1 MARRLLPLFV
11 FLLALAAPVRAD
23 EDAPG
28 PADLKVTVLDQTGAA
43 LVTATVTVIDETG
56 AARTYPVDPRG
67 QVALAALSLGTYT
80 VKVEADAFQSFE
92 GPLTLKKGANAVTV
106 TLPLAGLS
114 EDVVVRTDS
123 NDTSGN
129 AFTSSLSE
137 QEIAELPDDPD
148 ELEQVLLQM
157 AGPGATMRVN
167 GFRGGRLPPKNQ
179 IQSIRFRMNS
189 YAADN
194 HEAGGGFGIDIVT
207 KPGMDGWRGMTNFG
221 FRDETFNARN
231 AFAPTLGAEQ
241 YRRFGFNIDGPLVK
255 GRTSLSI
262 NVDGNANYD
271 SQTINAQTPAGG
283 YNDVVRRPN
292 DRVFASVRVDHQL
305 TPTQQMR
312 IEFRGQGDE
321 RENLG
326 VGDFDLQQRAY
337 TRKTTENG
345 LRFSLNGLLLPN
357 VAHELKVQYQRNAT
371 EQSSFST
378 EPAIVVLDAFSDGG
392 AGQQMD
398 RRGRL
403 LEIEDNIDFQIGK
416 KHRLR
421 TGVLFEQMWYRSDEL
436 RNGNGTWTFGSL
448 AQYDIGLAATYTQ
461 RVGSTLV
468 DYSQFQ
474 GAVYI
479 QDDYTLNKAFS
490 LSLGLRYEAQSHLD
504 DVWNFAPRVGFTWAP
519 GKYTVRGGYGI
530 FNDWYDANLYEQTL
544 RLNGVTQQEVVV
556 QNPIYPDTSG
566 GAFGDPLPPSRYQAA
581 LGLQMPYLHQASVGI
596 ERTFFETL
604 RVMTSYTMMRGVDQ
618 FRAVNV
624 NAPITGGLDPIR
636 PDPTLGNVNQLES
649 TGKTEIDRLMVN
661 VNYAIPEKRFFVG
674 GNYQLARANNYT
686 DNAFSLPANNYDL
699 EAEWGPSIQDVRHR
713 FFGMV
718 NFGLPRQLRLG
729 IFTQAQSAAPYTII
743 TGFDGNRDTVVND
756 RPEGVGRNSARG
768 SASWNLNARLSRAFG
783 FGPQRQ
789 TDGQPR
795 IRTAGGGGGR
805 GPGGPG
811 GGGGV
816 PMMMMM
822 DGGNQ
827 RYRLE
832 FYVQAF
838 NILNRVNYQGY
849 VGNLRSED
857 FGQPISAAPARRIE
871 LGMNFGF

>member
-43 LVTATVTVIDETG
+43 LVTATVTVINETG

-312 IEFRGQGDE
+312 IEFRGQFAGR
-321 RENLG
+321 REDQRLG
-326 VGDFDLQQRAY
+326 AAARLADHAVQQRQHERGGLA
-337 TRKTTENG
+337 TSGRGTGQEVASLQGGWNG
-345 LRFSLNGLLLPN
+345 
-357 VAHELKVQYQRNAT
+357 
-371 EQSSFST
+371 
-378 EPAIVVLDAFSDGG
+378 
-392 AGQQMD
+392 
-398 RRGRL
+398 GRL
-403 LEIEDNIDFQIGK
+403 DGRRSRETKFFDALKQARVEIQRVERHDTILPRLSFGNSRTVAAPLAASTQ
-416 KHRLR
+416 RLR
-421 TGVLFEQMWYRSDEL
+421 ARITTRYWFS
-436 RNGNGTWTFGSL
+436 
-448 AQYDIGLAATYTQ
+448 
-461 RVGSTLV
+461 
-468 DYSQFQ
+468 
-474 GAVYI
+474 
-479 QDDYTLNKAFS
+479 AF
-490 LSLGLRYEAQSHLD
+490 
-504 DVWNFAPRVGFTWAP
+504 
-519 GKYTVRGGYGI
+519 
-530 FNDWYDANLYEQTL
+530 
-544 RLNGVTQQEVVV
+544 RL
-556 QNPIYPDTSG
+556 
-566 GAFGDPLPPSRYQAA
+566 
-581 LGLQMPYLHQASVGI
+581 
-596 ERTFFETL
+596 
-604 RVMTSYTMMRGVDQ
+604 
-618 FRAVNV
+618 
-624 NAPITGGLDPIR
+624 
-636 PDPTLGNVNQLES
+636 
-649 TGKTEIDRLMVN
+649 
-661 VNYAIPEKRFFVG
+661 
-674 GNYQLARANNYT
+674 
-686 DNAFSLPANNYDL
+686 
-699 EAEWGPSIQDVRHR
+699 
-713 FFGMV
+713 
-718 NFGLPRQLRLG
+718 
-729 IFTQAQSAAPYTII
+729 
-743 TGFDGNRDTVVND
+743 
-756 RPEGVGRNSARG
+756 
-768 SASWNLNARLSRAFG
+768 
-783 FGPQRQ
+783 
-789 TDGQPR
+789 
-795 IRTAGGGGGR
+795 
-805 GPGGPG
+805 
-811 GGGGV
+811 
-816 PMMMMM
+816 
-822 DGGNQ
+822 
-827 RYRLE
+827 
-832 FYVQAF
+832 
-838 NILNRVNYQGY
+838 
-849 VGNLRSED
+849 
-857 FGQPISAAPARRIE
+857 ISATNCRP
-871 LGMNFGF
+871 